1 MGFSDG
7 ESNFSIIPKLDKN
20 GTKINRFSFRFTIK
34 LHIDDNNV
42 LVYVQNTL
50 GIGIVNEEGEEC
62 KFVVSNIEGI
72 RSLIAIFDVYNLN
85 TTKYL
90 DYMDF
95 REAFNLYQGRNGL
108 VSDELKDKILNLKNS
123 MNSNRTNFNMPS
135 NHIKITAY

>member
-1 MGFSDG
+1 MVENKFFSAQARDLASIPKDKMDMFYQWFVGFSDG

-42 LVYVQNTL
+42 LVYVHNTL
-50 GIGIVNEEGEEC
+50 GIGMVNQEGEQC

-72 RSLIAIFDVYNLN
+72 RSLIAIFDLYNLN

-95 REAFNLYQGRNGL
+95 R
-108 VSDELKDKILNLKNS
+108 
-123 MNSNRTNFNMPS
+123 
-135 NHIKITAY
+135 